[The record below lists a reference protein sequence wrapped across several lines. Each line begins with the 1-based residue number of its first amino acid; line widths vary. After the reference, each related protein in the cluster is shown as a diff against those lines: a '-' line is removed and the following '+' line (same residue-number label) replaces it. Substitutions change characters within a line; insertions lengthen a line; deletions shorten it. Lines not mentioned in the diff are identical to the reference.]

1 MRELVFLLEEPSAK
15 AMLESLLPRML
26 KQDTLFRC
34 IPFEGKQD
42 LEKQLTRRIRA
53 YQNERA
59 RFIVL
64 RDQDS
69 HPDCTAVKQGLL
81 DLCDKSGKF
90 ARCLVRIACQELEA
104 FYLADLQAV
113 ERALE
118 IDGLTRHQNSRKF
131 RSPDGLGSP
140 SRELKTLTRNRYE
153 KVAGSR
159 AIGKH
164 LQLDNAR
171 SASFRN
177 LIAAIRRC
185 EDELLREAV

>member
-26 KQDTLFRC
+26 NENTRFRC

-42 LEKQLTRRIRA
+42 LEKQLARRIRG
-53 YQNERA
+53 YQNDRA

-69 HPDCTAVKQGLL
+69 HPDCMAVKGKLL
-81 DLCDKSGKF
+81 ALCDESGKA
-90 ARCLVRIACQELEA
+90 ARCLVRIACRELEA

-113 ERALE
+113 EHALE
-118 IDGLTRHQNSRKF
+118 INGLARKQQTRKF
-131 RSPDGLGSP
+131 RTPDQLGSP
-140 SRELKTLTRNRYE
+140 SKELKTLTNQRYE

-159 AIGKH
+159 AIGMH
-164 LQLDNAR
+164 LDLDNNR
-171 SASFRN
+171 SPGFRN
-177 LIAAIRRC
+177 LIAAIRRM
-185 EDELLREAV
+185 ENELLQEEA